1 MLSLLFNLL
10 LASICFVLLFCVI
23 FDNFFYNSCKYWKCK
38 TKTCTCYSAAA
49 PTAVPNDAIDML
61 PLIGD
66 KTIKYFSKHSKEAI
80 YLLSFLLINSLWQIS
95 AIKYCLISLILFNLN
110 CYWSFEYIFV
120 ASLVF
125 KIAFKLLPLSIK
137 SINPIQKYPLIT
149 EWNTENICGN
159 SRFIDKFFDFFWNM
173 FYTKTVKTSSNII

>member
-1 MLSLLFNLL
+1 MTILVSIENTKQK
-10 LASICFVLLFCVI
+10 LAPAISV
-23 FDNFFYNSCKYWKCK
+23 
-38 TKTCTCYSAAA
+38 AA
-49 PTAVPNDAIDML
+49 PTTVANDAIDML

-66 KTIKYFSKHSKEAI
+66 KTIKDFSKYSKEAI

-120 ASLVF
+120 ASLIF
-125 KIAFKLLPLSIK
+125 KIAFKLLPLSLK
-137 SINPIQKYPLIT
+137 SINPIQKYPHIT

-159 SRFIDKFFDFFWNM
+159 SRFIDKFFHFFWNM
-173 FYTKTVKTSSNII
+173 FYTKTVKTSRYII